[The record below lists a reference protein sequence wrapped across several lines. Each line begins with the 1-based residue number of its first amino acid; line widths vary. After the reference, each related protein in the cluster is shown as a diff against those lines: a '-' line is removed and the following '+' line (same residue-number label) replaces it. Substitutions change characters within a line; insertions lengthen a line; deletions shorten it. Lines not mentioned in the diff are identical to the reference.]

1 MITFQQLYTET
12 ADGCGINLT
21 DTVNVNFIKRNINN
35 ALKLFKNDARRYF
48 TRKEVVADLQ
58 ANQQYYT
65 LPADS
70 IRGSAVRV
78 NNGSLI
84 FPITSIES
92 EQAWNA
98 LNVIPNFAVFY
109 PQKYFFRGATE
120 VGVWP
125 IPSQLLTGG
134 IIIAYDARLTDMY
147 LDDTVGVTIS
157 VTNNS
162 QTITCTSGSFNK
174 NMVGMKFS
182 VTDGSDGNWYTI
194 LSYTNGNTLTLDN
207 YYQGTTET
215 TTATIIGS
223 CPDIPE
229 EYQQGL
235 EFYALHI
242 FHLMKRGNVDKSNEF
257 KSLYDIMHD
266 GYVGA
271 YSSKETSQVL
281 VPNEGMVPYNPL
293 LIPPNGSLTG

>member
-1 MITFQQLYTET
+1 M
-12 ADGCGINLT
+12 T

-58 ANQQYYT
+58 PNQQYYT

-84 FPITSIES
+84 FPITGIES
-92 EQAWNA
+92 EKQWNA

-109 PQKYFFRGATE
+109 PQKYFFRGSTE

-125 IPSQLLTGG
+125 IPAQILTGG
-134 IIIAYDARLTDMY
+134 LIIAYDARLTDMY
-147 LDDTVGVTIS
+147 LDDVTGLSIGVT
-157 VTNNS
+157 NGS
-162 QTITCTSGSFNK
+162 QTITSAAGGFLPT
-174 NMVGMKFS
+174 MVGMKFS
-182 VTDGSDGNWYTI
+182 VTDGTDGNWYTI
-194 LSYTNGNTLTLDN
+194 LSYTNGTTLTLDN
-207 YYQGTTET
+207 YYQGTTGT
-215 TTATIIGS
+215 TSSTIIGS

-257 KSLYDIMHD
+257 KALYDTMHD

-271 YSSKETSQVL
+271 YASKETSQVL
-281 VPNEGMVPYNPL
+281 IPDEGMVPYNPL